1 MWSLRMWIT
10 SFRMHTSS
18 LLQAIKSVEYPSPIC
33 LLCSGVVWWNCT
45 AVIDASFGS
54 VSQCGPLSHG
64 FPAVVFLDRRHPGFW
79 DSDSIVPVVVVR
91 MKSYVNCLFYPA
103 CEWMGITINK
113 LYSVLAL
120 WDGRGLCLVESDI
133 LVVFLDSI
141 LHRFASG
148 FADVNLSA
156 LTGNPVHHAILL
168 SRVIGILK
176 AF

>member
-33 LLCSGVVWWNCT
+33 LLCSGVIWWNCT
-45 AVIDASFGS
+45 AVIDAPFGS
-54 VSQCGPLSHG
+54 VSQCGALWHG

-79 DSDSIVPVVVVR
+79 DS
-91 MKSYVNCLFYPA
+91 YVNCLFYPT

-156 LTGNPVHHAILL
+156 LTGNPVHYAILL